1 MTKQRLFSGFLIVL
15 AVLTV
20 NTNILFAQAGK
31 ISGSVLDAQTGEPLP
46 GANVTIV
53 GTAMGAAASVDGDYY
68 IINVPPG
75 TYDVRATFIGYQSEL
90 RQKVQVNVNRTTE
103 LNFRLRTAVI
113 EGQEVVVEAS
123 KVAQKK
129 DQTSSVRN
137 VGSETMDI
145 LPVESVGAVV
155 SLQAGVVAG
164 HFRGGRSN
172 EVNYLIDGLQVTDAL
187 SSSGQAVS
195 LQADAVEEVEVIK
208 GTFNAEYGRA
218 MSGIVNAISKSGSNA
233 YHGSFSAFL
242 GNYLTTHDDIYIG
255 LKPGEITRRQ
265 DYKAQLSG
273 PIFRDKLYFFVD
285 YRHENNK
292 GQYNGIRYFLPDD
305 ISFFNTDN
313 QNQWFSQ
320 RSGDSAYVPMD
331 WGISHSITAKL
342 NWNAS
347 RNFKVNGLYIRN
359 TGEGQGYSHYNKYK
373 PDGRSIG
380 RGTTDMF
387 ALTINHTLS
396 PSLFYEFKAKYQAGH
411 NSSYLYENPYD
422 PRYIHDRY
430 DNGTGPGFAFGG
442 QDRGHYLRD
451 TKEIQLKGDAT
462 WQVHKNHALK
472 AGFDLVNVDVDVMNR
487 TILNWYQL
495 YDPANAD
502 KYRPWVMGD
511 SSLSSDIYH
520 KKPVD
525 FAAYIQDKM
534 EFNEMVINLGL
545 RYDYFDPKTTY
556 PTDRRN
562 PINLIQ
568 GEGVPQTDYAPA
580 DPKSQLSPRLGLSY
594 QLGKAALLRFSYG
607 HFFQRPPYENFYQNN
622 ALLISPQN
630 FGTQQGNPQLRA
642 QKTVQYEI
650 GLWQELAKDMGIEV
664 ALFYRD
670 IYDLLSMD
678 VVYTYNQQIYGLYT
692 NLDYG
697 NAKGLEVTYDW
708 AVGRFYINA
717 NYTLQYTRGNAD
729 NPTTTFSRL
738 GSNMDPIP
746 RLIPMSWDQRH
757 TFNTSVGYTTKNW
770 SISATGRYG
779 SGTPYSLDPLPES
792 TLSGVLLYPNNAKK
806 PSTYSIDLYSYYRL
820 PLTGGTAVKFEL
832 YVYNLLDNLNEYGV
846 YGRTGRAYTNI
857 ILPSE
862 RANHRSDF
870 NTIEDVMHNPSM
882 YGSPRMVKFGVGV
895 SF

>member
-1 MTKQRLFSGFLIVL
+1 MKNQRLFSSLLLVL
-15 AVLTV
+15 AVLIISGTSA
-20 NTNILFAQAGK
+20 FAQSGK
-31 ISGSVLDAQTGEPLP
+31 ISGTVVDAQSGEPLP
-46 GANVTIV
+46 GANVSIV
-53 GTAMGAAASVDGDYY
+53 GTAMGAAASLEGDYY

-75 TYDVRATFIGYQSEL
+75 TYNLRAQFMGYQAEV
-90 RQKVQVNVNRTTE
+90 RQGVVVNVNRTSE
-103 LNFRLRTAVI
+103 VNFRLRVSVI

-123 KVAQKK
+123 KVSQKK

-187 SSSGQAVS
+187 YSSGQSVS

-218 MSGIVNAISKSGSNA
+218 MSGIVNAISKSGSNS
-233 YHGSFSAFL
+233 YHGSISAFL

-273 PIFRDKLYFFVD
+273 PIVRDKLFFFLD

-313 QNQWFSQ
+313 QNMWYSQ

-331 WGISHSITAKL
+331 WGISHDVTAKL
-342 NWNAS
+342 TYNAS
-347 RNFKVNGLYIRN
+347 RNFKVQGLYIYN
-359 TGEGQGYSHYNKYK
+359 QGQGQGYSHYNKYK

-380 RGTTDMF
+380 YGNSHMF
-387 ALTINHTLS
+387 ALTVNHMLS
-396 PSLFYEFKAKYQAGH
+396 SNLFYEAKAKYNDSWGA
-411 NSSYLYENPYD
+411 SYLYENPYD
-422 PRYIHDRY
+422 SRYLHGRY

-442 QDRGHYLRD
+442 QDRGHSYRNTYELQIKTD
-451 TKEIQLKGDAT
+451 LT
-462 WQVHKNHALK
+462 WQVHKNHSIK
-472 AGFDLVNVDVDVMNR
+472 TGFDWMNVNVQNTSR
-487 TILNWYQL
+487 TILNYYEL
-495 YDPANAD
+495 YDPANVD

-511 SSLSSDIYH
+511 SSLSADIYN
-520 KKPVD
+520 KRPLD
-525 FAAYIQDKM
+525 FSAYLQDKM

-568 GEGVPQTDYAPA
+568 GEGIPQTDYAPA

-607 HFFQRPPYENFYQNN
+607 HFFQRPPYAQFYQNN
-622 ALLISPQN
+622 ALLVSPQN
-630 FGTQQGNPQLRA
+630 FGTQQGNPQLNA

-650 GLWQELAKDMGIEV
+650 GLWQELARDMGIEV
-664 ALFYRD
+664 SLFYRD

-708 AVGRFYINA
+708 VIDKFYINT

-757 TFNTSVGYTTKNW
+757 TFNTSVGYTTKQW

-779 SGTPYSLDPLPES
+779 SGTPYTLSPLPES
-792 TLSGVLLYPNNAKK
+792 SLSGVLLYPNNAKK
-806 PSTYSIDLYSYYRL
+806 PSNYSIDVYGYYRL
-820 PLTGGTAVKFEL
+820 PLSGGMTMRFEL
-832 YVYNLLDNLNEYGV
+832 YIYNLLDNLNEYGV

-870 NTIEDVMHNPSM
+870 NTIEDNMRNPAM
-882 YGSPRMVKFGVGV
+882 YGAPRMVKFGVGF

>member
-1 MTKQRLFSGFLIVL
+1 MKSLKLFSSFMIVIAL
-15 AVLTV
+15 LVLGGS
-20 NTNILFAQAGK
+20 NLFAQSGK
-31 ISGSVLDAQTGEPLP
+31 ISGTVVDSQTNEPLP

-53 GTAMGAAASVDGDYY
+53 GTTMGATTTLDGDYY
-68 IINVPPG
+68 ILNVSPG
-75 TYDVRATFIGYQSEL
+75 TYDLRAQFMGYDVTTIQQIS
-90 RQKVQVNVNRTTE
+90 VNVNRTAE
-103 LNFRLRTAVI
+103 HNFRLKPAVI
-113 EGQEVVVEAS
+113 EGQEVLVEAS
-123 KVAQKK
+123 KISQKK

-164 HFRGGRSN
+164 HFRGGRSD
-172 EVNYLIDGLQVTDAL
+172 EVNYLIDGMQVTDAL
-187 SSSGQAVS
+187 SSSGQTVS

-218 MSGIVNAISKSGSNA
+218 MSGIVNAISKSGANA
-233 YHGSFSAFL
+233 FHGSASAFL
-242 GNYLTTHDDIYIG
+242 GNYLTTHNDIYIG
-255 LKPGEITRRQ
+255 LRSGEITRRQ
-265 DYKAQLSG
+265 DYKLQLSG
-273 PIFRDKLYFFVD
+273 PIVRDKLYFFLD
-285 YRHENNK
+285 YRHEDNK

-305 ISFFNTDN
+305 ASFYNTDD
-313 QNQWFSQ
+313 QTRWFSQ
-320 RSGDSAYVPMD
+320 RSGDSSYVPMD
-331 WGISHSITAKL
+331 WGISHNVTGKL
-342 NWNAS
+342 TWNAS
-347 RNFKVNGLYIRN
+347 KNFKVQGLYIYN
-359 TGEGQGYSHYNKYK
+359 EGEGQGYSHYNKYK

-380 RGTTDMF
+380 RGNSHMF
-387 ALTINHTLS
+387 ALTFNHMLANN
-396 PSLFYEFKAKYQAGH
+396 LFYETKAKYTDSAG
-411 NSSYLYENPYD
+411 SSYLFENPFD
-422 PRYIHDRY
+422 PRYISDRF

-442 QDRGHYLRD
+442 QDRGHSFRD
-451 TKEIQLKGDAT
+451 TYEMQLMTDAT
-462 WQVHKNHALK
+462 WQVHKNHSLK
-472 AGFDLVNVDVDVMNR
+472 AGFDLVAVDFNVVNR
-487 TILNWYQL
+487 TILNYYEL

-502 KYRPWVMGD
+502 KYRPWVLGD
-511 SSLSSDIYH
+511 SSLSSDIYR

-525 FAAYIQDKM
+525 FSAYLQDKM
-534 EFNEMVINLGL
+534 EFNEMVINFGL
-545 RYDYFDPKTTY
+545 RYDYFDPNTTY

-562 PINLIQ
+562 PINLIG
-568 GEGVPQTDYAPA
+568 GEGVPQTSYAKA

-607 HFFQRPPYENFYQNN
+607 HFFQRPPYSNFYQNN
-622 ALLISPQN
+622 ALLVSPSN
-630 FGTQQGNPQLRA
+630 FGTQQGNPQLNA
-642 QKTVQYEI
+642 QKTIQYEI
-650 GLWQELAKDMGIEV
+650 GLWQELAQDMGIEV

-708 AVGRFYINA
+708 ALGGFYVNG

-729 NPTTTFSRL
+729 NPTTTFNRL

-757 TFNTSVGYTTKNW
+757 TFNASVGYTTKSW
-770 SISATGRYG
+770 SFSGTGRFG
-779 SGTPYSLDPLPES
+779 SGTPYTLSPLPES
-792 TLSGVLLYPNNAKK
+792 TLSGVLLYDNNAKK
-806 PSTYSIDLYSYYRL
+806 PSTYSIDLYGYYKL
-820 PLTGGTAVKFEL
+820 PLRGGMNMKFEM

-870 NTIEDVMHNPSM
+870 NTIEDGMHNPSM